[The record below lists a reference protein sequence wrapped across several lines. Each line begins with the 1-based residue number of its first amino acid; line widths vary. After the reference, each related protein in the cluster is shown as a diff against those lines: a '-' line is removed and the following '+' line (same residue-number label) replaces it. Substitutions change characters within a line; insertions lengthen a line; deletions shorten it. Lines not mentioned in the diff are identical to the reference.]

1 MLQLWNSSKKF
12 LEQDLW
18 ALNIAQYTRYKAF
31 LINLLRYLFVIVRD
45 LHDGELTLRAM
56 SLVYTT
62 LLSMVPLLAVSFSV
76 LKAFGVHNQVE
87 PLLLEFLEPLGPKG
101 EEIGRNIILF
111 VDNVNVGVLG
121 AVGLGFLFYTVLS
134 LISKIDLS
142 IILIVINNSIK
153 EILTCVNPPLPNTS
167 L

>member
-1 MLQLWNSSKKF
+1 MLQFWGISKKF

-18 ALNIAQYTRYKAF
+18 MLDTSQCTRHKALAIY
-31 LINLLRYLFVIVRD
+31 LLRYVFVIVRD
-45 LHDGELTLRAM
+45 LHNGEMTLRAM

-87 PLLLEFLEPLGPKG
+87 PLLLEFLAPLGPKG
-101 EEIGRNIILF
+101 EDVGRNIILF

-121 AVGLGFLFYTVLS
+121 AVGLAFLFYTVIS
-134 LISKIDLS
+134 LRIK
-142 IILIVINNSIK
+142 VNSFTGSFFSSFSN
-153 EILTCVNPPLPNTS
+153 LTYI
-167 L
+167 